1 MKNRLSSGPTLRR
14 RAFFSAQI
22 TSGTLFLAGFLAM
35 PAFLINGSLLS
46 KTLQFFLLWLFVW
59 VVGKRNSLWMTL
71 SISMGIVLF
80 NLMIP
85 YGRLLWHWGPFEI
98 TQGAL
103 LGGIQKAITVE
114 GLVLLSKTFIR
125 SDLELPG
132 TFGRRIGESFRIFEL
147 MMEGDDRFEWKNP
160 ISSLDRILIKFSQEA
175 LQKGIT
181 TDNPTRKKT
190 TAWGY
195 MALGIAVGS
204 LWGTLLWQPVM

>member
-1 MKNRLSSGPTLRR
+1 MKSRAVSGPALRR

-22 TSGTLFLAGFLAM
+22 TSRTLFFAGFLAM
-35 PAFLINGSLLS
+35 PAFLLNGSLPS
-46 KTLQFFLLWLFVW
+46 KVLQFFLLWLFVW
-59 VVGKRNSLWMTL
+59 AVGKRNSLWITL
-71 SISMGIVLF
+71 SVSMGIILF

-85 YGRLLWHWGPFEI
+85 YGRVLWSWPPLQI

-103 LGGIQKAITVE
+103 LGGIQKAVTVE

-147 MMEGDDRFEWKNP
+147 MMEDDDRFVWKNP
-160 ISSLDRILIKFSQEA
+160 ISSLDRILINFSQEA
-175 LQKGIT
+175 PQDGIT
-181 TDNPTRKKT
+181 TENPLRKRT

-195 MALGIAVGS
+195 IALAMAVGS
-204 LWGTLLWQPVM
+204 LWAALLWQPVI